1 MFGAMA
7 RRVLP
12 FSAVL
17 ALFLAPIAARA
28 EGGARIDEAEAARL
42 LHVIAYV
49 AADYPRAVSDGK
61 VVSRFEHDE
70 HLALL
75 AVARSAA
82 KAIAIAEPA
91 RGASIPSALDELRAR
106 VAEAAPPRE
115 IEERADALER
125 AVEAAL
131 RLDRSP
137 HEMPNRARGRAL
149 FNELCATCHGP
160 RGRGDGPRAAELK
173 PPPVSFIDPVTAE
186 GLSPLRVA
194 SAVRFGVEGT
204 PMAAFPSLTERDRWD
219 LGFYVLSL
227 RHTPRASPRGACFA
241 PIELARRSDGDLL
254 DELFAAGAEPHE
266 LHTMIAELR
275 SRSAFGEGPKT
286 PFAAVR
292 ERLVR
297 ADQRDGFG
305 DREEALRLV
314 RAATRAFLGGVS
326 PRLRAAAPDLDQELR
341 ERLLA
346 RREQVSDAGERA
358 RRARV
363 LLRRLTTAE
372 LTLAGPAPMGDA
384 KHGIAAGPRASEP
397 VAWHRRAIDAMER
410 GWVVATL
417 MGAAIM
423 APPHTWQR
431 RIATALAI
439 VVGPIVVWS
448 LWASGAIDGVAMA
461 SLVVLITVLMGVGAM
476 TARRWPKR
484 SRLVAWLGLAAALAA
499 LIGKAVFAATL
510 AGVLPV
516 HLRSWVGRPSMGVYP
531 TIEAIAAQIAVILL
545 ATTAALKQR
554 SRAGEGGRRTGG

>member
-1 MFGAMA
+1 MA

-12 FSAVL
+12 FPAVL

-28 EGGARIDEAEAARL
+28 EGGAHIDEAEAARL

-49 AADYPRAVSDGK
+49 AADYPRAVSGGK

-75 AVARSAA
+75 AEARSTA
-82 KAIAIAEPA
+82 KAIAIAEPT
-91 RGASIPSALDELRAR
+91 RGAAIPGALDDLRAR

-131 RLDRSP
+131 KLDRSP
-137 HEMPNRARGRAL
+137 REAPDRARGRAL
-149 FNELCATCHGP
+149 FAELCATCHGP
-160 RGRGDGPRAAELK
+160 RGRGDGPRAADLK

-194 SAVRFGVEGT
+194 SAVRFGVEDT
-204 PMAAFPSLTERDRWD
+204 PMAAFPSLSERDRWD
-219 LGFYVLSL
+219 LGFYVLSM
-227 RHTPRASPRGACFA
+227 RHTPRAAPRGACFA
-241 PIELARRSDGDLL
+241 PVELARRSDGDLL

-292 ERLVR
+292 EGLVR
-297 ADQRDGFG
+297 ADMRDGFG
-305 DREEALRLV
+305 DREEALKLV
-314 RAATRAFLGGVS
+314 RAATRAFLSGVS

-341 ERLLA
+341 ERLIV
-346 RREQVSDAGERA
+346 RREQVSEAGERA
-358 RRARV
+358 QRARV

-384 KHGIAAGPRASEP
+384 KHGIAAGPRANEP
-397 VAWHRRAIDAMER
+397 VARHHRAIDAVER
-410 GWVVATL
+410 GWVLVAL

-431 RIATALAI
+431 RIATAIAI

-461 SLVVLITVLMGVGAM
+461 SLVVLIAAVMVVGAM
-476 TARRWPKR
+476 LTRRSPER
-484 SRLVAWLGLAAALAA
+484 ANIAAWLGLAAALAA
-499 LIGKAVFAATL
+499 LMGKAVFAATL
-510 AGVLPV
+510 AGVLPAHV
-516 HLRSWVGRPSMGVYP
+516 RSWVGRPSLGVYP
-531 TIEAIAAQIAVILL
+531 TIEAIAAQIAVIVLV
-545 ATTAALKQR
+545 TTAALKQR
-554 SRAGEGGRRTGG
+554 NRAGAGARRREG